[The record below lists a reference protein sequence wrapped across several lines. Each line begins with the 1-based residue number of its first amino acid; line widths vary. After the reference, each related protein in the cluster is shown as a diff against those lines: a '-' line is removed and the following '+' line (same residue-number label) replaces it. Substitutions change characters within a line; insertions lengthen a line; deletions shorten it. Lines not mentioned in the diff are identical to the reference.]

1 MRSDANE
8 ITDERSHPA
17 CTPAQLASW
26 LADETAR
33 PLVIDVRWALGAPS
47 SYPDYLA
54 GHVPTAVWADLD
66 ADFAD
71 PPAADRQGGRHPL
84 PDPGRLEPRL
94 RHWGLRAADSV
105 VTYDAADSIAAARAW
120 WVLRW
125 AGLRPRDGL
134 GRRRGGL
141 GPGRT
146 AVGPGAR
153 IPDSRRGL
161 SRSTRVRW
169 RPSTRRA
176 PPSWPGPAGWST
188 CAQPLRF
195 RGDEEPVDPVAGH
208 IPGARNVPAGELD
221 EGGRTIGRRCWADRA
236 AGGRERRPR
245 RRVLRF
251 GRDRR
256 PHGVGP
262 WPRSASTVSLY
273 RARGATGSATRPDLS
288 RPGRKAD
295 RPPAMSRAV
304 TPAVGYVR

>member
-26 LADETAR
+26 LADETDR

-66 ADFAD
+66 SDFAD

-84 PDPGRLEPRL
+84 PDPGRLERRL

-125 AGLRPRDGL
+125 AGLRRVTVLDGGVAAWVQAGL
-134 GRRRGGL
+134 RLAVGPESQIAEGTVEVHPGAMATVDAAGAAELARAGRL
-141 GPGRT
+141 VDVRT
-146 AVGPGAR
+146 AV
-153 IPDSRRGL
+153 
-161 SRSTRVRW
+161 
-169 RPSTRRA
+169 
-176 PPSWPGPAGWST
+176 
-188 CAQPLRF
+188 RF

-208 IPGARNVPAGELD
+208 IPGARNVPAGELMKAD
-221 EGGRTIGRRCWADRA
+221 GRLADA
-236 AGGRERRPR
+236 AGLTERLAVASDGP
-245 RRVLRF
+245 V
-251 GRDRR
+251 GAYCGS
-256 PHGVGP
+256 GVTAAHTVWALATLGVN
-262 WPRSASTVSLY
+262 VSLY
-273 RARGATGSATRPDLS
+273 PGSWSDWVSDPARPIATGP
-288 RPGRKAD
+288 
-295 RPPAMSRAV
+295 
-304 TPAVGYVR
+304 